1 MSRPVFYADDLVG
14 AAPGA
19 TVFLEGAEGHH
30 AAQVVRLR
38 AGEQVDVV
46 DGRGRRARG
55 VVLDIARD
63 KVSVTIRE
71 VIDEPMSSPRIV
83 VVQALAKGDRGE
95 RAVETLTEVGVDVIV
110 PWSAAHSVSQW
121 RGDKADRGVDK
132 WYATARTAAKQSRRA
147 RVPEVRS
154 LADLD
159 AVHDIVQGASVALL
173 LDETAEAPISRLAIP
188 SQGDVV
194 IIVGPEGGISEA
206 ERATISGWGAQA
218 VHLGPTVMRTSTAG
232 TAAAAIVL
240 AGTARWQ

>member
-1 MSRPVFYADDLVG
+1 MSRPVFYADSLDG
-14 AAPGA
+14 ASAGA
-19 TVFLEGAEGHH
+19 TVVIEGAEGRH
-30 AAQVVRLR
+30 ASQVVRLR
-38 AGEQVDVV
+38 VGEELDVV

-55 VVLDIARD
+55 VVLDISRD
-63 KVSVTIRE
+63 KVSVTVGE
-71 VIDEPMSSPRIV
+71 VIDEPESSPRIV

-95 RAVETLTEVGVDVIV
+95 RAVETLTEVGADVIV
-110 PWSAAHSVSQW
+110 PWAATHSVSQW
-121 RGDKADRGVDK
+121 RGDKAERGVDK
-132 WYATARTAAKQSRRA
+132 WLTTARTAAKQARRA

-173 LDETAEAPISRLAIP
+173 LDETAAAPISRLAIP